1 MKYALAIE
9 TKCEDPTY
17 FVLST
22 FTNTRFSRSRN
33 ITYALQAAIPG
44 RTPPL
49 PLDIDSFTILA
60 YFDNPLSL
68 MDTHPE
74 LFI

>member
-9 TKCEDPTY
+9 TNCKNPTY

-22 FTNTRFSRSRN
+22 FTNTRFSRNAN
-33 ITYALQAAIPG
+33 ITNALQTAIPG
-44 RTPPL
+44 RTGLL
-49 PLDIDSFTILA
+49 PVDIDNFTILA

>member
-9 TKCEDPTY
+9 TDCENPNY

-22 FTNTRFSRSRN
+22 STNTRFSRYHD
-33 ITYALQAAIPG
+33 ITSALTITFPE

-49 PLDIDSFTILA
+49 PVNIDNFTILA
-60 YFDNPLSL
+60 YFDNPSSL